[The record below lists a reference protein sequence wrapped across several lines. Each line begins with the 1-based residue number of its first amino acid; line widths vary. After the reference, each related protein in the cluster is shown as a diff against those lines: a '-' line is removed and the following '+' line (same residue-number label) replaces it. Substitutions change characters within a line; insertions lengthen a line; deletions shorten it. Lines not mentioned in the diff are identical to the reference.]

1 MPEIKQTF
9 TKGRM
14 NLDLDERLLPPN
26 EYREALN
33 IQVSSA
39 EGSDIGSVKNI
50 LGNTEIKTDAN
61 STADPQG
68 TITIP
73 DNYTCIGSIADEK
86 NNSAYYFIVKSDNGA
101 SAIMQYKDN
110 EINPLLIDSNN
121 SVLEFDKEVY
131 ITGINVIDDF
141 LFFTDGVHEPKK
153 INIKSFEENTNTS
166 FTTTS
171 NFYVNSTNVGEVKKE
186 NITVIKKKPTL
197 APKVTL
203 EKLNDAF
210 VSGVIDAAVTILDT
224 NTNSTV
230 DLTISNNTSIKV
242 GDILLLSD
250 PAEPGVLPENAQ
262 IRSKVQTITGS
273 TVTCLILSV
282 ASSVS
287 TSSIA
292 FEFQVE
298 DLETLLFSKDFPRF
312 SYRYKYQDGEYSAF
326 APFTQVGFE
335 ANEFSYRPTAEPFN
349 TGMETRVKKITLTD
363 FVTKDIPVDVVEID
377 LLYKSESSP
386 VIYSIDTIKPKK
398 ADGTTDNPAWTTID
412 GTNSDV
418 TLSDGTTKKDLSNTG
433 FYEITSDLI
442 YAVLPENQLL
452 RVYDNV
458 PKKAKAQEFTANRLI
473 YGNYVQNLNLGS
485 YDNNIILGFENRT
498 FSDENIDF
506 TFGKKSIKS
515 LRTYQ
520 AGIVF
525 LDQYCRE
532 TPVFTSNSASLD
544 VTDNDLILNSSKS
557 NRLTLE
563 NIPTLTNS
571 DAVYFKTYIKETSN
585 EYYNLVVDRVY
596 KADIDSN
603 LWISFP
609 SSERNKLQEDD
620 FIILKKSLDN
630 NSQVRALDNK
640 FKVIDIQNEAPE
652 FIRKKYVL
660 IGTVDGQGTLANLYS
675 QSSAQPAQGLNTIII
690 DKDQFLLE
698 GLNDI
703 QKLFD
708 DNFKVHVTF
717 SIPDLTSSR
726 YEIIALSTEDSNPQF
741 YKITFDRNIELKD
754 AWVETSAGVLA
765 TTLKTT
771 FWKEEIKNW
780 EEFQGRFFVKINSN
794 STTREFLE
802 SQIGAN
808 ILANIVSRNKVFSL
822 RDKNLFSLNSVMF
835 QQSASGD
842 NTSTDPNRQGGFTNT
857 PTFNLNNWKLSNIL
871 TFDTSPVARA
881 SNWFLDEVFTIAQQ
895 PTVTSDYNIS
905 GIKKQLAGAGGGT
918 INLLRQLPAGAP
930 QPASQSFEFDVSCS
944 GNLFKGSAFN
954 LVHSTTNITNNTS
967 PITFVTNNDDLDE
980 NDGGFVNGLEGI
992 ITTDTYHTKYARS
1005 FLNSSEYIT
1014 ILNASG
1020 ISGVLLASQ
1029 TRMKEN
1035 GPKAWKKQVGRW
1047 STSGVGERVYGENG
1061 STGKFFMHLSFS
1073 TVGEDL
1079 HDGSDLRFGG
1089 ESETA
1094 YGSSVITLN
1103 GVSRGGSKWASNVG
1117 GTSVIDLQSI
1127 ENFNCQFQVHKRVC
1141 DLPQRGPSSPKYDLN
1156 KIQRQWDPTFGKP
1169 ENIDI
1174 VKNLVAGN
1182 KFRFK
1187 SDTNKTTFTIKSVTI
1202 KRLYNHTSWNRSVVL
1217 DPNDLTKVKE
1227 NVQSVH
1233 HAWWK
1238 YKLGLDAT
1246 TLAVGGSSTAN
1257 MRANFNNLRFKI
1269 RDFGAAH
1276 NRRVCYI
1283 LELDKDPSDLCSV
1296 DPESLNLGTA
1306 DFIEF
1311 IENFSLENSTVLS
1324 DNPAVFET
1332 EPKDNVDLDL
1342 YYETTNAI
1350 PLTLTKE
1357 YGHMIGPIGSAVR
1370 CSDNN
1375 AHLST
1380 PNFKD
1385 CIVADW
1391 DVDGGDVEVTLDPGL
1406 DHLSSTTFDQTQA
1419 TTDFNGLKL
1428 KFFKDDLSYVEYEIK
1443 SVTSFT
1449 ATDANGDGVN
1459 DSGIITKL
1467 TLKPKPTKIGL
1478 EYFNCFSFNN
1488 GVESNRIKDDF
1499 NKPFIKNGVKA
1510 SSVIQQQY
1518 KEDNRTNGLIY
1529 SGIYNKN
1536 TNTNNLNQFIQ
1547 AEKITKDLL
1556 PTYGS
1561 IQKLYTR
1568 DNDLIAFCEDKVV
1581 QILADKDILFNADG
1595 NPQLTASNKVLGQAR
1610 PFVGDYGISKNPES
1624 FAKESY
1630 RAYFTDKQRGAVLRL
1645 SMDGLTAISDAGMKN
1660 FFGDK
1665 LEGNYSFIIGSY
1677 DNDKSNYNI
1686 TFKTSGD
1693 YDSAK
1698 SFDNTTN
1705 SITVSYKESVRGWES
1720 FKSYIPE
1727 SGLSIASTYYTFKNG
1742 KIYSHNNEIR
1752 NYFYDEKDDNDD
1764 NLISESF
1771 VNTLFNQ
1778 EPTTVKSFKTLN
1790 YDGDTGWKCSEITT
1804 DLNSVTVSDFIN
1816 KENRYYAYI
1825 KGGSKINQS
1834 EFNFQGIGFSNT
1846 IKNIT

>member
-73 DNYTCIGSIADEK
+73 SDYTCIGSIADEK
-86 NNSAYYFIVKSDNGA
+86 NNSAYYFIVKSDGTA

-121 SVLEFDKEVY
+121 IVLEFDKEVY
-131 ITGINVIDDF
+131 ITGVNVIDDF

-153 INIKSFEENTNTS
+153 INIKSFEENTNTT

-171 NFYVNSTNVGEVKKE
+171 NFYVNGENVGEVKKE

-197 APKVTL
+197 APKITL

-210 VSGVIDAAVTILDT
+210 VSGVIDTAVTILDT

-230 DLTISNNTSIKV
+230 DLTISNNTSIKI

-250 PAEPGVLPENAQ
+250 PANPGVLPENFQ
-262 IRSKVQTITGS
+262 VRSKVQVISGTTI
-273 TVTCLILSV
+273 TCLIISV
-282 ASSVS
+282 DPS
-287 TSSIA
+287 TPNTAIQ
-292 FEFQVE
+292 FEFQIE

-335 ANEFSYRPTAEPFN
+335 ASKFSYRPTQEPIN
-349 TGMETRVKKITLTD
+349 AGMETRVKKITLTD

-398 ADGTTDNPAWTTID
+398 ANGTDNSAWTTID

-418 TLSDGTTKKDLSNTG
+418 TLSDGTTQDLSNTG

-473 YGNYVQNLNLGS
+473 YGNYVQNLDLGN
-485 YDNNIILGFENRT
+485 YDNDIILDFESRT
-498 FSDENIDF
+498 FSNENIDF

-532 TPVFTSNSASLD
+532 TPVFTSNLASLD
-544 VTDNDLILNSSKS
+544 ITDSEVALNSSKS

-620 FIILKKSLDN
+620 FIILKKSLNN
-630 NSQVRALDNK
+630 NSQVTFVDNK

-652 FIRKKYVL
+652 FIRRKYISL
-660 IGTVDGQGTLANLYS
+660 GTVDGGGILSNLYFN
-675 QSSAQPAQGLNTIII
+675 SSAQPAEEVSKIVIS
-690 DKDQFLLE
+690 KEQFLLE

-703 QKLFD
+703 QKIFD
-708 DNFKVHVTF
+708 DNFNIYITF
-717 SIPDLTSSR
+717 TIPDLTSSR
-726 YEIIALSTEDSNPQF
+726 YEITSLTTEIGSPDF
-741 YKITFDRNIELKD
+741 YSITLDRNIEAKD
-754 AWVETSAGVLA
+754 AWVETSSGVLA
-765 TTLKTT
+765 TTLKTN

-794 STTREFLE
+794 ATTREFLE
-802 SQIGAN
+802 SQIDTITASV
-808 ILANIVSRNKVFSL
+808 IARNKVFSL
-822 RDKNLFSLNSVMF
+822 RDAGLFSANPTML
-835 QQSASGD
+835 QQSSNSNVPTFRSTNNHAS
-842 NTSTDPNRQGGFTNT
+842 T
-857 PTFNLNNWKLSNIL
+857 PTATAPTFHQDDWVGTAAAVSIIS
-871 TFDTSPVARA
+871 FDTSPAVQ
-881 SNWFLDEVFTIAQQ
+881 SKGWFLDEVFTIAQQ
-895 PTVTSDYNIS
+895 PTVSSDYTKSAIRTALGLTTFNF
-905 GIKKQLAGAGGGT
+905 
-918 INLLRQLPAGAP
+918 LRDLPAGAP
-930 QPASQSFEFDVSCS
+930 TPASQSFEFDVSCS
-944 GNLFKGSAFN
+944 GNLFKGAVCSMGVSVTISAGNVFIA
-954 LVHSTTNITNNTS
+954 VPSSISNTDY
-967 PITFVTNNDDLDE
+967 VALNE
-980 NDGGFVNGLEGI
+980 NDGGLVDGLEGI
-992 ITTDTYHTKYARS
+992 ITTNTYNTDYSES
-1005 FLNSSEYIT
+1005 FPGPTLTTLPGGPNGPQFRTAVESAVK
-1014 ILNASG
+1014 N
-1020 ISGVLLASQ
+1020 
-1029 TRMKEN
+1029 R
-1035 GPKAWKKQVGRW
+1035 GPKAWKSQIGSW
-1047 STSGVGERVYGENG
+1047 STAGVGERVYGSNN
-1061 STGKFFMHLSFS
+1061 STGSFFMHLSFS
-1073 TVGEDL
+1073 GVGKDL
-1079 HDGSDLRFGG
+1079 HDGTGINSAGDAIDSFDVDAGG
-1089 ESETA
+1089 TGISGSTWA
-1094 YGSSVITLN
+1094 YDTN
-1103 GVSRGGSKWASNVG
+1103 GGSEIN
-1117 GTSVIDLQSI
+1117 LQSI
-1127 ENFNCQFQVHKRVC
+1127 ENFNCQALESYRVC
-1141 DLPQRGPSSPKYDLN
+1141 DLPQQGVNGSGYDLN
-1156 KIQRQWDPTFGKP
+1156 KIQRQWDPTFGNF
-1169 ENIDI
+1169 ENEDI
-1174 VKNLVAGN
+1174 VKNLIQGS
-1182 KFRFK
+1182 KFRF
-1187 SDTNKTTFTIKSVTI
+1187 SNDTNKTIFTIKNVTI
-1202 KRLYNHTSWNRSVVL
+1202 KRLYNHTSWNRCVRMNF
-1217 DPNDLTKVKE
+1217 DATGDDAIQNE
-1227 NVQSVH
+1227 QSVH

-1238 YKLGLDAT
+1238 YKTSSSSAELT
-1246 TLAVGGSSTAN
+1246 TNFAN
-1257 MRANFNNLRFKI
+1257 LEKQIKN
-1269 RDFGAAH
+1269 FGAAH

-1283 LELDKDPSDLCSV
+1283 LELDKDPSVECSV
-1296 DPESLNLGTA
+1296 DPESLNVGSFS
-1306 DFIEF
+1306 FIEF
-1311 IENFSLENSTVLS
+1311 VQDISSSNSTLLT

-1342 YYETTNAI
+1342 YYEVTSAI
-1350 PLTLTKE
+1350 PLNLTEE

-1370 CSDNN
+1370 CSDSN

-1391 DVDGGDVEVTLDPGL
+1391 DVDGDDVEVTLDPGL
-1406 DHLSSTTFDQTQA
+1406 DHLNSTIFTQTQA
-1419 TTDFNGLKL
+1419 ASDFESLKL

-1443 SVTSFT
+1443 SVSSDGFT
-1449 ATDANGDGVN
+1449 AIDSSDPNGTDF

-1467 TLKPKPTKIGL
+1467 TLEPKPTKIGL

-1488 GVESNRIKDDF
+1488 GVESNRIRDDF

-1665 LEGNYSFIIGSY
+1665 LEGDYNFIIGSY

-1686 TFKTSGD
+1686 TFKTNTD
-1693 YDSAK
+1693 YDSDK
-1698 SFDNTTN
+1698 SFDDTAN

-1742 KIYSHNNEIR
+1742 KIYSHNNETR
-1752 NYFYDEKDDNDD
+1752 NHFYDEEDDNDD
-1764 NLISESF
+1764 DLISESF

-1825 KGGSKINQS
+1825 KGGSEINQS